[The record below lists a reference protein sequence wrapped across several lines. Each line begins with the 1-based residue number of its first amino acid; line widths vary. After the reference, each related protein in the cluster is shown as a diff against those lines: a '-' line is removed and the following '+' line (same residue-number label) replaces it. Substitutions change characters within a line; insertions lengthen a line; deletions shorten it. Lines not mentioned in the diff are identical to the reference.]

1 MGNGIFCLEGSY
13 RCARVLVSTFSFF
26 LVKGRLMQIKRR
38 QRNENT
44 YRLALE
50 AGISPLLAHIVA
62 CRLTNCP
69 EDIHRVIRPA
79 LKYIDHPELLVDAVR
94 AAERIAY
101 AIQKQQRIGILTD
114 YDVDGITSHAIVYR
128 ALNEYFS
135 FPRDHIDSLIGHRIQ
150 DGYGISPHLTE
161 RIVARAIRPDVII
174 TADCGSS
181 DEAQIARLKAVGID
195 VIVTDHHALPL
206 AGPPVSAYA
215 VVNPTRSDCR
225 YPDATIAGC
234 MTAWLLMSLVR
245 NQLIAQGYLPT
256 DTPKLSRE
264 LDYVSLG
271 TAADCVSISTP
282 INRAVLNAGLQQLNR
297 LGRPCW
303 RAMQTLLGD
312 HKDRFSV
319 EDLSFQIGPRINARS
334 RLADPYAALHY
345 LLAQSHDE
353 AVHFLKLLDVD
364 NQDRKLI
371 ERKMVEVAKREAEQQ
386 VIQGKS
392 ALVVYLDDGH
402 SGVQGIVASRLVEA
416 FGRPAIVLCPANETS
431 HITGSARGIADL
443 HLRDTLQQVADSH
456 PELFVKFGGHR
467 GAAGLTILR
476 TGLGEFCMAF
486 EKAVSERLRGQELT
500 PVIWT
505 DGVLEETQLSLATVA
520 ELEQLQPYGREF
532 EAPIFEGDFLV
543 KSVRVVGNEP
553 IHLAL
558 VLETSNTIYKG
569 IWFRA
574 LGQPGDPLPIA
585 PGDRVNCAYR
595 LSVNTFRGARQLKLL
610 VEYASSFFKD

>member
-1 MGNGIFCLEGSY
+1 
-13 RCARVLVSTFSFF
+13 
-26 LVKGRLMQIKRR
+26 MQIKRR

-62 CRLTNCP
+62 CRLTDCP
-69 EDIHRVIRPA
+69 EDIHRIIRPA
-79 LKYIDHPELLVDAVR
+79 LKYIDHPELLVDAVK
-94 AAERIAY
+94 AAERIAD
-101 AIQKQQRIGILTD
+101 AIRQQQRIGILTD

-128 ALNEYFS
+128 ALSEYFN

-161 RIVARAIRPDVII
+161 RIIAQPVRPDVII

-181 DEAQIARLKAVGID
+181 DEAQIARLKGVGID

-215 VVNPTRSDCR
+215 VVNPTRSDCP

-245 NQLIAQGYLPT
+245 NQLIAQGELPA

-271 TAADCVSISTP
+271 TAADCVSIGTA
-282 INRAVLNAGLQQLNR
+282 INRAVLNTGLKQLNR

-303 RAMQTLLGD
+303 QAMQTLLGN
-312 HKDRFSV
+312 HNNPFTV

-345 LLAQSHDE
+345 LLAQTHHE
-353 AVHFLKLLDVD
+353 AVHYLKMLDVD
-364 NQDRKLI
+364 NQDRKRI
-371 ERKMVEVAKREAEQQ
+371 ERNMVEDAKREAEQQ
-386 VIQGKS
+386 VILGKS
-392 ALVVYLDDGH
+392 ALVVYLEEGH

-416 FGRPAIVLCPANETS
+416 FGRPAIVLCPASEPT
-431 HITGSARGIADL
+431 HITGSARGIAGL

-476 TGLGEFCMAF
+476 TGLGEFCKAF
-486 EKAVSERLRGQELT
+486 EQAVSKHLRDQELT

-505 DGVLEETQLSLATVA
+505 DGALEEMRISLETVA

-532 EAPIFEGDFLV
+532 ETPIFEGVFTV

-558 VLETSNTIYKG
+558 DLGTSNTIHKG

-574 LGQPGDPLPIA
+574 LAQPGDPPPVA
-585 PGDRVNCAYR
+585 PGDRVECAYR
-595 LSVNTFRGARQLKLL
+595 LSVNTFRGVRQLKLM
-610 VEYASSFFKD
+610 VEYANRLCNN

>member
-1 MGNGIFCLEGSY
+1 
-13 RCARVLVSTFSFF
+13 
-26 LVKGRLMQIKRR
+26 MQIKRR

-50 AGISPLLAHIVA
+50 AGLSPLLAHIVA
-62 CRLTNCP
+62 CRLLDCP
-69 EDIHRVIRPA
+69 EDIYPIIHPA
-79 LKYIDHPELLVDAVR
+79 LKYIDHPELLVDAGK
-94 AAERIAY
+94 ATERIAN
-101 AIQKQQRIGILTD
+101 AIQNQQRIGILTD
-114 YDVDGITSHAIVYR
+114 YDVDGITSHAIIYR
-128 ALNEYFS
+128 ALSDYFN
-135 FPRDHIDSLIGHRIQ
+135 FPHDQIDSLIGHRIQ

-161 RIVARAIRPDVII
+161 RIVAQTTRPHVII

-181 DEAQIARLKAVGID
+181 DESQIARLKAAGID

-206 AGPPVSAYA
+206 TGPPPSAYA

-245 NQLIAQGYLPT
+245 NQLITQGYLPA

-271 TAADCVSISTP
+271 TAADCVSIGTP
-282 INRAVLNAGLQQLNR
+282 INRAVLNTGLKQLNR

-303 RAMQTLLGD
+303 QAMQTLLGN
-312 HKDRFSV
+312 HKNRFSV

-345 LLAQSHDE
+345 LLAQTHDE
-353 AVHFLKLLDVD
+353 AVHFLKLLDMD

-371 ERKMVEVAKREAEQQ
+371 ERKMVEHAKRDAEQQ
-386 VIQGKS
+386 VAQGKT

-416 FGRPAIVLCPANETS
+416 FGRPAIVLCPAAEVT
-431 HITGSARGIADL
+431 HITGSARGIAGL

-456 PELFVKFGGHR
+456 SELFVKFGGHR

-476 TGLGEFCMAF
+476 TGLEEFCMAF
-486 EKAVSERLRGQELT
+486 EKAASERLCGQELI

-505 DGVLEETQLSLATVA
+505 DGALEEVNISVETVA

-532 EAPIFEGDFLV
+532 EAPTFEGVFMV

-558 VLETSNTIYKG
+558 DLGTTNTIHKG

-574 LGQPGDPLPIA
+574 LEQPGDPLPIA
-585 PGDRVNCAYR
+585 PGNQVKCAYR
-595 LSVNTFRGARQLKLL
+595 LSINTFRGARQLKLL
-610 VEYASSFFKD
+610 VEYASSLSED